1 MFMTSA
7 AWFLLV
13 LSAYQMIRNMDAH
26 HMGSRWGT
34 VSASVMRR
42 PGLSVAAKTVYAA
55 LSTYADR
62 AGWIW
67 VRQETIAS
75 DLERSRAWVHA
86 AIAELEGQGLI
97 LHDRQYIEGRQRA
110 SRYRLRDG
118 LPREARETVGTVSEK
133 TDAAVQPADTNHHDE
148 SKDSLWHSVGESPG
162 EAGQGI
168 NGDPPEPCPASLHAS
183 ASPDGIAPDWVPT
196 AADVAW
202 EKARHPNLDVLAF
215 TETFVLSCRAKGYR
229 YSDPSAAWRR
239 WLIEPKGRLPLLR
252 ALSPKAASKQDTDHD
267 DRRPNDRH
275 RGSSRP
281 SRPSSSGLAERNAER
296 AAACLERILGRRA
309 AAASAGPSA

>member
-1 MFMTSA
+1 
-7 AWFLLV
+7 
-13 LSAYQMIRNMDAH
+13 MDAQSK
-26 HMGSRWGT
+26 GSRWGT

-118 LPREARETVGTVSEK
+118 LPREAREAVGMVSEES
-133 TDAAVQPADTNHHDE
+133 DSAVQPADTSHYDE
-148 SKDSLWHSVGESPG
+148 SQDSLPRAAGESRLK
-162 EAGQGI
+162 EAGEDQ
-168 NGDPPEPCPASLHAS
+168 EP
-183 ASPDGIAPDWVPT
+183 APVPTDWVPT
-196 AADVAW
+196 AADITWA
-202 EKARHPNLDVLAF
+202 KARHPDLDVLAF

-239 WLIEPKGRLPLLR
+239 WLIEPKGRLPVR
-252 ALSPKAASKQDTDHD
+252 AQPSPEAVSNLHHDQDQHHD
-267 DRRPNDRH
+267 DGGSNRRH
-275 RGSSRP
+275 RGFTRTPGARSSGP
-281 SRPSSSGLAERNAER
+281 GLAERNANH

-309 AAASAGPSA
+309 AAASA

>member
-1 MFMTSA
+1 
-7 AWFLLV
+7 
-13 LSAYQMIRNMDAH
+13 MDAH

-118 LPREARETVGTVSEK
+118 LPREACGAASTVSEEAVS
-133 TDAAVQPADTNHHDE
+133 TVSEESDSAVQPADTSHYDE
-148 SKDSLWHSVGESPG
+148 SQDSLPRAGGESRG
-162 EAGQGI
+162 TRNGKGQ
-168 NGDPPEPCPASLHAS
+168 EPATVPS
-183 ASPDGIAPDWVPT
+183 GWVPT
-196 AADVAW
+196 AADIAW
-202 EKARHPNLDVLAF
+202 AMARHPDLDVLAF

-239 WLIEPKGRLPLLR
+239 WLIEPKGRLPLR
-252 ALSPKAASKQDTDHD
+252 SPPFPEAVSNHHHDQDQPHD
-267 DRRPNDRH
+267 DGRSNRGH
-275 RGSSRP
+275 RGFATTSSSR
-281 SRPSSSGLAERNAER
+281 SSGAGLAERNADH
-296 AAACLERILGRRA
+296 AAACLERIMGRRA
-309 AAASAGPSA
+309 AAAST